1 MLICFSK
8 AFTMEGETSFKER
21 KHFWNKAE
29 EVRHKIY
36 CNAFV
41 SGICDESEL
50 DAEIERKTQEELKT
64 SGWGIN
70 FSGWQRVV
78 PYEEALEIY
87 KEKGWDTEALPLGK
101 VRTEYVNQWKMDKI
115 LKTLNGEQFSKLCK
129 EIDLET
135 CKVKENHYD

>member
-8 AFTMEGETSFKER
+8 SFTMEGETIFKER

-29 EVRHKIY
+29 KVKHKIY
-36 CNAFV
+36 CNTFV

-50 DAEIERKTQEELKT
+50 DAEIERKTQEQLKT

-70 FSGWQRVV
+70 FAGWHRVV
-78 PYEEALEIY
+78 PYEEMLEIY
-87 KEKGWDTEALPLGK
+87 KEKGWDIDGLHDGK

-115 LKTLNGEQFSKLCK
+115 LKTLNGEQFAKLCR
-129 EIDLET
+129 EINLDPN
-135 CKVKENHYD
+135 KVKEN

>member
-1 MLICFSK
+1 MLVCFSK
-8 AFTMEGETSFKER
+8 GFTMEGETGFKER

-36 CNAFV
+36 CNIFV

-50 DAEIERKTQEELKT
+50 DTEIERKTQEQLKT

-70 FSGWQRVV
+70 FAGWQRVV
-78 PYEEALEIY
+78 PYEEMLEIY
-87 KEKGWDTEALPLGK
+87 KEKGWDIEGLPLGK

-115 LKTLNGEQFSKLCK
+115 LKALTGEQFAQLCS
-129 EIDLET
+129 EIDLDPN
-135 CKVKENHYD
+135 KVKEK

>member
-8 AFTMEGETSFKER
+8 GFTMEGETGFKER

-29 EVRHKIY
+29 EIRHKIY
-36 CNAFV
+36 LNTFV

-50 DAEIERKTQEELKT
+50 DAEIERKTQEQLKT

-78 PYEEALEIY
+78 PYEEMLEIY
-87 KEKGWDTEALPLGK
+87 KEKGWDIDGLHTGE

-115 LKTLNGEQFSKLCK
+115 LKTLNGEQFTKLCR
-129 EIDLET
+129 EINLDPNN
-135 CKVKENHYD
+135 VKEKQL

>member
-8 AFTMEGETSFKER
+8 GFTMEGETGFKER

-36 CNAFV
+36 CNTFV

-50 DAEIERKTQEELKT
+50 DTEIERKTQEQLKT

-70 FSGWQRVV
+70 FTGWHRVV
-78 PYEEALEIY
+78 PYEEMFEIY
-87 KEKGWDTEALPLGK
+87 KEKGWDIDGLHDGK

-115 LKTLNGEQFSKLCK
+115 LKTLTGEQFAQLCR
-129 EIDLET
+129 EIDLDPN
-135 CKVKENHYD
+135 KVKENKL